1 VKKPYVVPT
10 MEEVEKVR
18 GTNGYVIASTFSGCG
33 GSCLGFEMAGYG
45 VAWANEFI
53 EEARNTYALN
63 HPDTFMN
70 GEDIRKV
77 TAKQIIEEGKFD
89 GEIDVLEGSPP
100 CASFSMAGSREKAW
114 GTTKKYSDG
123 AQRSDDLFF
132 EYTRLLKDLQP
143 KTFVAENV
151 TGLVR
156 GKALGYFK
164 EIMVELRSAGYMVG
178 AKVIDASYLGV
189 PQARQRLIIIGVRN
203 DLVDKYGVVPTFP
216 TPTDTRYTLRD
227 VLETNAERITHDP
240 ETNYD
245 ITLDRY
251 ALGVEYDKLKIG
263 EQSDK
268 YFQLVR
274 PSLDRAIG
282 TITATGGNVGA
293 ASVTHPLEKRKFTLK
308 ELRALSSF
316 PEDFELTGTYEQRW
330 ERIGRSVPPLMM
342 KAIAESVKVNIL
354 DKCL

>member
-1 VKKPYVVPT
+1 MT
-10 MEEVEKVR
+10 
-18 GTNGYVIASTFSGCG
+18 
-33 GSCLGFEMAGYG
+33 
-45 VAWANEFI
+45 
-53 EEARNTYALN
+53 
-63 HPDTFMN
+63 
-70 GEDIRKV
+70 
-77 TAKQIIEEGKFD
+77 
-89 GEIDVLEGSPP
+89 
-100 CASFSMAGSREKAW
+100 
-114 GTTKKYSDG
+114 
-123 AQRSDDLFF
+123 
-132 EYTRLLKDLQP
+132 
-143 KTFVAENV
+143 
-151 TGLVR
+151 
-156 GKALGYFK
+156 
-164 EIMVELRSAGYMVG
+164 
-178 AKVIDASYLGV
+178 
-189 PQARQRLIIIGVRN
+189 
-203 DLVDKYGVVPTFP
+203 
-216 TPTDTRYTLRD
+216 TRYTLRD
-227 VLETNAERITHDP
+227 VLETNGERITHDP

-263 EQSDK
+263 QQSDK

-274 PSLDRAIG
+274 PSLDKPIG